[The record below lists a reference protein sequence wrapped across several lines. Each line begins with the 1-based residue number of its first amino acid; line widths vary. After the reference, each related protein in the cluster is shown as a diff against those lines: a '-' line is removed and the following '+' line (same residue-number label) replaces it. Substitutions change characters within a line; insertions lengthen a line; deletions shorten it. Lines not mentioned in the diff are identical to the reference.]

1 MIAAAGQRPLRSAVI
16 LPFVTVTLIWG
27 STWLVIRGQLGIVPP
42 SWSVCY
48 RFVIA
53 GLVLILVAALR
64 RERLGLD
71 RPGIAFATALG
82 LAQFVLNFNLV
93 YRAEQYVTS
102 GLVALVF
109 ALLIVPNAV
118 FARIFLG
125 RPIGR
130 RFVGASAIA
139 IAGVAL
145 LFLHEVRTDR
155 SSDGGTMLGIAFTLL
170 AVLSASAANVM
181 QASERATRYP
191 MVTMLGWAM
200 LIGATCNAL
209 FAWGTAGPPVMD
221 WQPGYIAGL
230 LYLGIIASSL
240 AFTLYFGLVRAIG
253 PAMAAYSGVIVPVI
267 AMLLSTLFE
276 GYRWS
281 PLAAIGCALAL
292 AGLLLALRA
301 PKIEASPAR

>member
-1 MIAAAGQRPLRSAVI
+1 VTAAAGQRPSRAAVI

-53 GLVLILVAALR
+53 GLVLIAFAAFR
-64 RERLGLD
+64 RERLVLD
-71 RPGIAFATALG
+71 RGGLAFATALG

-93 YRAEQYVTS
+93 YRAEHYVTS

-125 RPIGR
+125 RPIER
-130 RFVGASAIA
+130 RFVGASAVA
-139 IAGVAL
+139 IAGVAM
-145 LFLHEVRTDR
+145 LFLHEVRADA
-155 SSDGGTMLGIAFTLL
+155 SSDGGTMLGIGFTLL
-170 AVLSASAANVM
+170 GVLSASAANVM

-191 MVTMLGWAM
+191 MTVMLGWSM
-200 LIGATCNAL
+200 LIGAVCNAL
-209 FAWGTAGPPVMD
+209 FALGTVGAPVMD

-253 PAMAAYSGVIVPVI
+253 PAMAAYSGVIVPMI

-281 PLAAIGCALAL
+281 PLAVIGCALAL
-292 AGLLLALRA
+292 GGLLLALRA
-301 PKIEASPAR
+301 PKTDASPAR